1 MTNVTLVNETEVHVV
16 ALVKETEVHV
26 VAVGPVQIGK
36 GGGGIGEIFVL
47 DVTPTTTGLVGN
59 KTYVDGVELDAC
71 LSDTNN
77 VTGDVATYAIKRSF
91 SERSI

>member
-1 MTNVTLVNETEVHVV
+1 MSTVS
-16 ALVKETEVHV
+16 LVKETDFHV

-59 KTYVDGVELDAC
+59 KTYVDVVDL
-71 LSDTNN
+71 
-77 VTGDVATYAIKRSF
+77 
-91 SERSI
+91 ERKKIGL

>member
-1 MTNVTLVNETEVHVV
+1 MTNVTLVN
-16 ALVKETEVHV
+16 ETEVHV

-59 KTYVDGVELDAC
+59 KTYISGGAELDTC
-71 LSDTNN
+71 LSDTPAVRVWVGCEGGTDKYKPS
-77 VTGDVATYAIKRSF
+77 VTINGIAATD
-91 SERSI
+91 